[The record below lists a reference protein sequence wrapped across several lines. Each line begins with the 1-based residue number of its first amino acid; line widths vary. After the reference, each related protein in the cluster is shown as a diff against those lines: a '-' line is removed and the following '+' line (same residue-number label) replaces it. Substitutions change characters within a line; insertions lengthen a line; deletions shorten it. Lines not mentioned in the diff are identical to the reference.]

1 MILTDEERR
10 QVERNTTTLLLSPA
24 GREWSRPFLTERGK
38 GDEGNLTQIKRELL
52 DILSKKTNDLYS
64 SPAPVQSR

>member
-1 MILTDEERR
+1 MILTEEERR

-38 GDEGNLTQIKRELL
+38 GDAGNLAQVKRELL
-52 DILSKKTNDLYS
+52 DVLSDKITDLYA
-64 SPAPVQSR
+64 SPTPVQSR